1 MLPLAEDNERGRS
14 VRRQQ
19 ERRKGSNLEENRDL
33 DGAFPNKSQ
42 VGNSELPIKIFF
54 VEHPLN
60 SDFPLGKLEQNNIPE
75 VSGPRWQH

>member
-1 MLPLAEDNERGRS
+1 MLLAEDNERGRR

-33 DGAFPNKSQ
+33 DGAFLNKLQ
-42 VGNSELPIKIFF
+42 VGNSEFPVKISF
-54 VEHPLN
+54 VDHPLN

-75 VSGPRWQH
+75 VSSSRWQH